1 MARNMKV
8 RHRSRPVAASPTD
21 NDPVPVSTELPSPE
35 SDASY
40 DVGYGK
46 PPKHT
51 RFKPGR
57 SGNPKGR
64 PKGSKSLLVL
74 VGKAL
79 DEKVVV
85 REGGR
90 QSRLS
95 KREVVARQLA
105 NKAVGGDHRAIQTV
119 LKLDDTLATDVR
131 EAEAQSAA
139 ATMAGAPL
147 DTDEQAILDEYA
159 TRIIEKHEQSRNRG
173 NDRTSDDTTQ
183 NEESDQ

>member
-8 RHRSRPVAASPTD
+8 RHRSRPVTPSPIDD
-21 NDPVPVSTELPSPE
+21 NPVPVDEGSSTPE
-35 SDASY
+35 SEGTY
-40 DVGYGK
+40 DVGYGR
-46 PPKHT
+46 PPKHS
-51 RFKPGR
+51 RFKPGQ

-64 PKGSKSLLVL
+64 PRGSKSLLVL

-90 QSRLS
+90 QSRLL

-105 NKAVGGDHRAIQTV
+105 NKAVSGDHRAIQTV
-119 LKLDDTLATDVR
+119 LKLDDTLAADVR

-139 ATMAGAPL
+139 AMADAPL

-173 NDRTSDDTTQ
+173 IDRTSDDTTQ
-183 NEESDQ
+183 NEENDQ

>member
-1 MARNMKV
+1 MARSMKV
-8 RHRSRPVAASPTD
+8 RHRSRPVTPSPTD
-21 NDPVPVSTELPSPE
+21 DDLAPVSTESPSPE
-35 SDASY
+35 SDTSY
-40 DVGYGK
+40 DIGYGK

-95 KREVVARQLA
+95 KREVVATRLA

-119 LKLDDTLATDVR
+119 LKLDDTLAADVR

-139 ATMAGAPL
+139 TAADAPL
-147 DTDEQAILDEYA
+147 DADEQAILDEYE
-159 TRIIEKHEQSRNRG
+159 TQIIERYEQSRSRG
-173 NDRTSDDTTQ
+173 DDRTSDDMAQ
-183 NEESDQ
+183 GEENDQ